1 MLGKFSFFNSLI
13 LTGLFL
19 TVNNPFAQE
28 TSFDYT
34 SKVPKYSYPKTLPEQ
49 LETLKSDPLML
60 RFAKSRRELEKDPF
74 FPLYHFVSPERRL
87 NDPNGL
93 CFWKGNWH
101 MFYQAYPPED
111 PRQHWGHAYSKDLI
125 HWKDLPY
132 AIYPNPERACFSGA
146 TLVEENRVIAM
157 YNGTRVGTMVA
168 TADGPLL
175 LNWEKLTG
183 KPVIEKYDNTGFPQ
197 KYNVNDVN
205 IWKKDG
211 IYYSL
216 SGGRAPVG
224 PGGRNK
230 PQAHLFRSKDLK
242 NWQYVHQFVNDDYFT
257 LLGDD
262 YSCPYFWPIGDRY
275 ILPFFSH
282 MSGGQYLL
290 GDYDKKNNKFYTT
303 THDKFNFGPSGPA
316 GVHAPS
322 ATTDGDDVIIVFNMN
337 QGYPTKGW
345 DHLMSLPRRLS
356 IYGKDVLGIEPA
368 GDIESLRYNHVG
380 QRGITLKA
388 NKELVLKKVKGK
400 SMEVNA
406 KIDPQNAQMV
416 ELLVFRSP
424 NKKEF
429 TSIQIF
435 PQRGYTEGRYY
446 AYEKIVPKTK
456 GPGMKTT
463 TQISSFISLETSHS
477 SVLPDAQSRAPEK
490 AEFMLK
496 DNANIEM
503 RIFIDRSVV
512 EVFINGTQ
520 CVAARVYPGLD
531 NSNGISIRAQGSDA
545 ELISLDAWQMKSIYE

>member
-1 MLGKFSFFNSLI
+1 MKKGHLFSFLI
-13 LTGLFL
+13 LIGLLLTGSYL
-19 TVNNPFAQE
+19 FAQE
-28 TSFDYT
+28 TSVDYT
-34 SKVPKYSYPKTLPEQ
+34 SKVPKYSYPNTLPEQ

-60 RFAKSRRELEKDPF
+60 RFAKSRRELESDPF

-132 AIYPNPERACFSGA
+132 AIYPNPERACFSGT
-146 TLVEENRVIAM
+146 TLVEDDRVIAM
-157 YNGTRVGTMVA
+157 YNGTLVGAMVA
-168 TADGPLL
+168 TADDPLL

-183 KPVIEKYDNTGFPQ
+183 KPVIDKYDNTGFPQ

-205 IWKKDG
+205 IWKEDG

-224 PGGRNK
+224 PGGRYK

-242 NWQYVHQFVNDDYFT
+242 KWQYVHQFVEDDYFT
-257 LLGDD
+257 LMGDD

-290 GDYDKKNNKFYTT
+290 GDYDKKNNKFYATA
-303 THDKFNFGPSGPA
+303 HDKFNFGPSGPA

-322 ATTDGDDVIIVFNMN
+322 ATTDGDDVIIIFNMN
-337 QGYPTKGW
+337 EGYP
-345 DHLMSLPRRLS
+345 
-356 IYGKDVLGIEPA
+356 
-368 GDIESLRYNHVG
+368 
-380 QRGITLKA
+380 
-388 NKELVLKKVKGK
+388 
-400 SMEVNA
+400 
-406 KIDPQNAQMV
+406 
-416 ELLVFRSP
+416 
-424 NKKEF
+424 
-429 TSIQIF
+429 
-435 PQRGYTEGRYY
+435 TEGRYY
-446 AYEKIVPKTK
+446 AYEKMVPKTK
-456 GPGMKTT
+456 GPGMKRTT
-463 TQISSFISLETSHS
+463 LPSSFISLETSHS

-496 DNANIEM
+496 DNANIELC
-503 RIFIDRSVV
+503 IFIDRSVV

-520 CVAARVYPGLD
+520 CIAARVYPGLD
-531 NSNGISIRAQGSDA
+531 NSNGVSISAQGSDA
-545 ELISLDAWQMKSIYE
+545 ELISLDAWQMNSIYE